1 MKLKLDDNGNAVLQD
16 GHPVY
21 IHDDGKEAPFD
32 APSAVATIKARNA
45 EAKQHRERAEAA
57 EGALK
62 AFEGL
67 DAAAAR
73 KAVET
78 LSKLDQSKLVDA
90 GKVDQVLAEANK
102 AWETKLAEAQKRAQE
117 LEGQLIGE
125 VVGGAFA
132 RSKYLAEKT
141 VLPPDLAQAAFG
153 KHFKVEGG
161 KLQAFD
167 AEGNPIFSRAK
178 PGNAAEFDEAIE
190 ILVDAYPRKDSIL
203 RAPQGGGSGTP
214 GNGGGGS
221 GSKTLTRAAFDA
233 KEPADKAKFIAEGGK
248 VVDQAA

>member
-21 IHDDGKEAPFD
+21 VHDDGKEAPFD
-32 APSAVATIKARNA
+32 AASAVSTIKARNA

-57 EGALK
+57 ESAIK

-67 DAAAAR
+67 DAEVAR
-73 KAVET
+73 KALATV
-78 LSKLDQSKLVDA
+78 KNLDDKKLVDA
-90 GKVDQVLAEANK
+90 GQVETVKAEVNK
-102 AWETKLAEAQKRAQE
+102 AWEGKFAEISKE
-117 LEGQLIGE
+117 LETVRGQLVNE

-132 RSKYLAEKT
+132 RSKFLTEKT

-153 KHFKVEGG
+153 KHFKVENG
-161 KLQAFD
+161 KLAAFD
-167 AEGNPIFSRAK
+167 AEGNPIFSRSK
-178 PGNAAEFDEAIE
+178 PGSSADFDEAIE

-203 RAPQGGGSGTP
+203 RSPQGGGSGTQSNSGASP
-214 GNGGGGS
+214 
-221 GSKTLTRAAFDA
+221 GSKTLTRTAFEA
-233 KEPADKAKFIAEGGK
+233 KAPAERQAFISEGGK